1 MNNMESNDIIRQLQ
15 ALTDGVDNVISNL
28 ANASALI
35 FQTLPELNWAGFY
48 IKNGDKLELGPFQG
62 KVACTVIPIGKGVC
76 GYAAVRGET
85 VVVPDV
91 HKFEGHI
98 ACDSASNSEIVVP
111 IFKNGE
117 LYGVLD
123 IDSPVAN
130 RFTEDDKIIL
140 EQICR
145 HIEKFI

>member
-1 MNNMESNDIIRQLQ
+1 MLNQLQ
-15 ALTDGVDNVISNL
+15 ALIEGVDNVISNL

-35 FQTLPELNWAGFY
+35 FQTLPNLNWVGFY
-48 IKNGDKLELGPFQG
+48 LRNGDRLELGPFQG

-76 GYAAVRGET
+76 GTAAQIGKT
-85 VVVPDV
+85 IVVPDV

>member
-62 KVACTVIPIGKGVC
+62 KVACTVIPMGKGVC

-91 HKFEGHI
+91 HLFEGHI
-98 ACDSASNSEIVVP
+98 ACDGASRSEIVIPLYRGSEV
-111 IFKNGE
+111 
-117 LYGVLD
+117 YGVLD
-123 IDSPVAN
+123 IDSPVAD

>member
-48 IKNGDKLELGPFQG
+48 IKNGDKLELGPVQG
-62 KVACTVIPIGKGVC
+62 KVACTVIPMGKGVC

-91 HKFEGHI
+91 HLFEGHI
-98 ACDSASNSEIVVP
+98 ACDGASRSEIVIP
-111 IFKNGE
+111 LYCGSE

-145 HIEKFI
+145 HIEKII